1 MPARL
6 LSLIAALWIAAA
18 VAGCSLG
25 PGGSNDEGAH
35 LTATRDFGART
46 LVSAREESIPGG
58 QTVLRFLSREAD
70 VETRYGGRFVNAI
83 EGVRSDLEG
92 GRQRDWFYFVNGI
105 EADVGAAE
113 RKVSGGD
120 RVWWD
125 YRDWS
130 AAMRVPAVVGS
141 YPEPF
146 LSGSEGKRFPVR
158 LDCAENAQDEC
169 RDVAGRLDRAGVAPS
184 IAGIGA
190 VTGKNVLRI
199 LVGEWADVRGDAAA
213 REIEEGPRKS
223 GVFARPARGAS
234 GYEIDLLDA
243 QGRVVRRLGA
253 GAGIVAAA
261 RFEGQQP
268 TWVVSGTD
276 VAGLERAVR
285 LVGVSTLR
293 DRFAVATAGQAPIS
307 LPVRS
312 GAR

>member
-1 MPARL
+1 MRARL
-6 LSLIAALWIAAA
+6 LTLVAALLVAAA
-18 VAGCSLG
+18 VAGCSVG
-25 PGGSNDEGAH
+25 PGGSNDEGAD
-35 LTATRDFGART
+35 LTVTRDFGART

-58 QTVLRFLSREAD
+58 QTVIRFLSREAN
-70 VETRYGGRFVNAI
+70 VETRYGGR
-83 EGVRSDLEG
+83 
-92 GRQRDWFYFVNGI
+92 FYFVNGI

-158 LDCAENAQDEC
+158 LDCAEKAQAEC
-169 RDVAGRLDRAGVAPS
+169 RDVADRLDRAGVAAS

-190 VTGKNVLRI
+190 VTGENVLRI
-199 LVGEWADVRGDAAA
+199 LVGEWEDLRADGAAHQ
-213 REIEEGPRKS
+213 IEEGPGKS

-276 VAGLERAVR
+276 SAGLERAVR
-285 LVGVSTLR
+285 LVGAGTLR
-293 DRFAVATAGQAPIS
+293 DRFAVATTGQAPIPV
-307 LPVRS
+307 PVRPR
-312 GAR
+312 AQ